1 MTSVGRAGEMRAI
14 MQALFSMNI
23 LGPNKPK
30 HLTATKAISLGFS
43 EYGCLEV
50 FSKLSF
56 GKAAPA
62 ASYQSPSIT
71 SGR

>member
-1 MTSVGRAGEMRAI
+1 MRAI

-23 LGPNKPK
+23 LAPNKPK
-30 HLTATKAISLGFS
+30 HLTVTKAISLGFS